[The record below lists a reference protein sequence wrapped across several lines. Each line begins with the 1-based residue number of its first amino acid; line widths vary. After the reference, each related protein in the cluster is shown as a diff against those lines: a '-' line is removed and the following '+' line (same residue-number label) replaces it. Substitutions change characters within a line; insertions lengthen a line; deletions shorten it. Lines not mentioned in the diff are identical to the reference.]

1 MAMSAIRLRM
11 GVLAVATLLTPI
23 SLAAHHAFSAEFNA
37 DKPITLTGTLTKV
50 EWTNPH
56 SHLHVDV
63 SEADGTV
70 TTWNFELGSP
80 NALMRRGWRRTTLKI
95 GEKITVNGYMSK
107 DGSHLA
113 NARAVTGNDGRTVF
127 AGSSIDNEPQ
137 K

>member
-1 MAMSAIRLRM
+1 M
-11 GVLAVATLLTPI
+11 GVLAAATLLTPI

-80 NALMRRGWRRTTLKI
+80 NALMRRGWRRSTLKI
-95 GEKITVNGYMSK
+95 GDKITVNGYMSK

-113 NARAVTGNDGRTVF
+113 NARSVTGGDGRTVF